1 MNKDKRILANKIRTS
16 LLVTINKELMEIRE
30 KKQLLINSKEYSD
43 YQKKFDNFVIL
54 ERDLINGPNHNN
66 TNNISSINFFS
77 FPSEDYQND
86 KNIMIQKIQI
96 SKRRN
101 AIFQIRRKIKDFYL
115 KQENENKKKKI
126 YENIQKLKN
135 FCSHL
140 KSKEAITINHNQ
152 RNKSE
157 IIRRKKYSLINN
169 KNILISE
176 CNHLKS
182 DKIQI
187 KKETEC
193 IIKLHKMWKS
203 KKKSLNKIE
212 SDKNTK
218 ITNFSKRVKLFFNE

>member
-77 FPSEDYQND
+77 FPSEDYQSD

-101 AIFQIRRKIKDFYL
+101 AIFQIRRK
-115 KQENENKKKKI
+115 
-126 YENIQKLKN
+126 
-135 FCSHL
+135 
-140 KSKEAITINHNQ
+140 SK
-152 RNKSE
+152 
-157 IIRRKKYSLINN
+157 
-169 KNILISE
+169 ILI
-176 CNHLKS
+176 
-182 DKIQI
+182 
-187 KKETEC
+187 
-193 IIKLHKMWKS
+193 
-203 KKKSLNKIE
+203 
-212 SDKNTK
+212 
-218 ITNFSKRVKLFFNE
+218 